1 MDEIE
6 LELELESI
14 ADNGIAVARHEGRPV
29 FIPVGVPPFG
39 VIGERVRVRIT
50 RDKKSHAF
58 AEIVAVVR
66 ESPDRRAPRCQHYG
80 VCGGCHFQHVDYAA
94 QLAYKRAV
102 VVEQLARI
110 GGLRDVEVGETIPS
124 AAEWAYRSHVTLRP
138 DQRGRL
144 GYTGIDGK
152 SHVAIDE
159 CPIAQPDLIALAR
172 ATHAPKGSR
181 ARLQIGTD
189 DAGAVLGAPIL
200 QMGALDGD
208 DDAPFPALDAHS
220 VTYQVRGRSF
230 RVTAGGFFQVS
241 AAAAGVLVDVVRRR
255 IDPGMRVLDLFAGVG
270 LFSAFLAE
278 EADGVT
284 AVEGFAPAAADL
296 RHNLADLANTAVIE
310 GAVERVLR
318 DLIPIYDAAIIDSP
332 RTGIRTE
339 ALDRLLRLA
348 PGRIVYVSR
357 DPATLARDARLLS
370 QAGYALID
378 AQPVDLFPQTYH
390 VDTVAAFARA

>member
-1 MDEIE
+1 MDE
-6 LELELESI
+6 LELDLESI
-14 ADNGIAVARHEGRPV
+14 AHNGIAVARHEGRPV

-58 AEIVAVVR
+58 GEIVAVIR
-66 ESPDRRAPRCQHYG
+66 ESPDRRAPRCSHYG

-124 AAEWAYRSHVTLRP
+124 AAAWAYRSHITLRP

-152 SHVAIDE
+152 SHVAIEE
-159 CPIAQPDLIALAR
+159 CPIAQPDLVALAR
-172 ATHAPKGSR
+172 AARAPKGTR
-181 ARLQIGTD
+181 ARIQIGMD
-189 DAGAVLGAPIL
+189 DSGAALGAPIL
-200 QMGALDGD
+200 QIGTADAD
-208 DDAPFPALDAHS
+208 DDAPIPAADAQS

-230 RVTAGGFFQVS
+230 RVTAGGFFQVN
-241 AAAAGVLVDVVRRR
+241 AAAAGVLVDLVRSR
-255 IDPGMRVLDLFAGVG
+255 IDPGLHVLDLYAGVG

-284 AVEGFAPAAADL
+284 AVEGFAPAAADM
-296 RHNLADLANTAVIE
+296 RHNLADLPNTAIIE

-318 DLIPIYDAAIIDSP
+318 DLIPMYDAAVVDPP
-332 RTGIRTE
+332 RTGIRPD

-348 PGRIVYVSR
+348 PRRIVYVSC
-357 DPATLARDARLLS
+357 DPATLARDARLLT

-378 AQPVDLFPQTYH
+378 AQPVDMFPQTYH
-390 VDTVAAFARA
+390 VETVAAFTRA

>member
-1 MDEIE
+1 MDETE
-6 LELELESI
+6 LELDLESI

-58 AEIVAVVR
+58 AEIVAIVR

-94 QLAYKRAV
+94 QLVYKRAV

-110 GGLRDVEVGETIPS
+110 GGLRDVEVGETMPS
-124 AAEWAYRSHVTLRP
+124 AAQWAYRSHVTLRP
-138 DQRGRL
+138 NAHGQL
-144 GYTGIDGK
+144 GYTGVDGK
-152 SHVAIDE
+152 SHVAIAE

-172 ATHAPKGSR
+172 ATHAAKGSR
-181 ARLQIGTD
+181 ARIQIGMD
-189 DAGAVLGAPIL
+189 DAGAALGAPIL
-200 QMGALDGD
+200 QMGAQDAD
-208 DDAPFPALDAHS
+208 DDAPFPALDAQN

-230 RVTAGGFFQVS
+230 RVTAGGFFEVS
-241 AAAAGVLVDVVRRR
+241 AAAAGVLVDVVRSR
-255 IDPGMRVLDLFAGVG
+255 IDPGLRVLDLYAGVG

-318 DLIPIYDAAIIDSP
+318 DLIPIYDAAVIDPP

-339 ALDRLLRLA
+339 VLDRLLRLA
-348 PGRIVYVSR
+348 PGRIVYVAR
-357 DPATLARDARLLS
+357 DPATLARDARLLT

-390 VDTVAAFARA
+390 VETVAAFARA

>member
-1 MDEIE
+1 MDE
-6 LELELESI
+6 LELDLESI
-14 ADNGIAVARHEGRPV
+14 AHNGIAVARHEGRPV

-58 AEIVAVVR
+58 AEIIAVIR
-66 ESPDRRAPRCQHYG
+66 ESPERRAPRCQHYG

-124 AAEWAYRSHVTLRP
+124 AAEWAYRSHITLRP

-144 GYTGIDGK
+144 GYTGVDGK

-159 CPIAQPDLIALAR
+159 CPIAQPPLIALAR
-172 ATHAPKGSR
+172 AARAPKGSR
-181 ARLQIGTD
+181 ARIQIGMD
-189 DAGAVLGAPIL
+189 DAGAALGAPIL
-200 QMGALDGD
+200 QIGAQDA
-208 DDAPFPALDAHS
+208 DDAAPIPTAGAQR
-220 VTYQVRGRSF
+220 VTYHVRGRSF
-230 RVTAGGFFQVS
+230 RVTAGGFFQVN
-241 AAAAGVLVDVVRRR
+241 AAAAGALVDVVRRR
-255 IDPGMRVLDLFAGVG
+255 IDPGLRVLDLYAGVG
-270 LFSAFLAE
+270 LFSAFLAQ

-296 RHNLADLANTAVIE
+296 RHNLADLPNTAIIE

-318 DLIPIYDAAIIDSP
+318 DLMPIYDAAVVDPP
-332 RTGIRTE
+332 RTGIKPE
-339 ALDRLLRLA
+339 ALERLLRLA
-348 PGRIVYVSR
+348 PRRIVYVSC
-357 DPATLARDARLLS
+357 DPATLARDAKLLT

-378 AQPVDLFPQTYH
+378 AQPVDMFPQTYH
-390 VDTVAAFARA
+390 VETVAAFMRA

>member
-1 MDEIE
+1 MDE
-6 LELELESI
+6 LDLDLESI
-14 ADNGIAVARHEGRPV
+14 AHQGIAVARHEGRPV

-58 AEIVAVVR
+58 AEIIAVIR
-66 ESPDRRAPRCQHYG
+66 ESPERRAPRCQHYG

-124 AAEWAYRSHVTLRP
+124 AAEWAYRSHITLRP

-144 GYTGIDGK
+144 GYTGVDGK

-159 CPIAQPDLIALAR
+159 CPIAQPPLIALAR
-172 ATHAPKGSR
+172 AARAPKGSR
-181 ARLQIGTD
+181 ARIQIGMD
-189 DAGAVLGAPIL
+189 DAGAALGAPIL
-200 QMGALDGD
+200 QIGAQDA
-208 DDAPFPALDAHS
+208 DDAAPIPTAGAQR
-220 VTYQVRGRSF
+220 VTYHVRGRSF
-230 RVTAGGFFQVS
+230 RVTAGGFFQVN
-241 AAAAGVLVDVVRRR
+241 AAAAGALVDVVRRR
-255 IDPGMRVLDLFAGVG
+255 IDPGLRVLDLYAGVG
-270 LFSAFLAE
+270 LFSAFLAQ

-296 RHNLADLANTAVIE
+296 RHNLADLPNTAIIE

-318 DLIPIYDAAIIDSP
+318 DLMPIYDAAVVDPP
-332 RTGIRTE
+332 RTGIKPE
-339 ALDRLLRLA
+339 ALERLLRLA
-348 PGRIVYVSR
+348 PRRIVYVSC
-357 DPATLARDARLLS
+357 DPATLARDAKLLT

-378 AQPVDLFPQTYH
+378 AQPVDMFPQTYH
-390 VDTVAAFARA
+390 VETVAAFMRA